1 MKAIKLLTLLCVLSC
16 GVFCGTTRG
25 VEVQPT
31 VIQMPS
37 SPGEPFSFDL
47 VISAEPNPLAQAFQ
61 ATIDS
66 ISPSGL
72 LTFDIPS
79 SEAVSGVPVYW
90 LYANSAGAAAI
101 GSGAGPFTFG
111 DNPNDGEAQELT
123 VGEVVA
129 RYVFTWG
136 GTEGDYT
143 FTFDL
148 DTAMSYILL
157 EDLSSKE
164 ALQLS
169 GGGDSFTVYIPEP
182 NTLVLLGLGCL
193 TFLKKRRL

>member
-1 MKAIKLLTLLCVLSC
+1 MKTIKILTLLCILSC
-16 GVFCGTTRG
+16 GVFCGTTKG

-31 VIQMPS
+31 IVQMPS
-37 SPGEPFSFDL
+37 SPGELFIFDL

-66 ISPSGL
+66 INPSGVL
-72 LTFDIPS
+72 SFDIPS
-79 SEAVSGVPVYW
+79 SEAVSGEPAYW

-101 GSGAGPFTFG
+101 GSGNGPYTFG
-111 DNPNDGEAQELT
+111 DSPNNGEAQELT
-123 VGEVVA
+123 VNEVMA
-129 RYVFTWG
+129 RYAFMWD
-136 GTEGDYT
+136 GTVDDYT

-157 EDLSSKE
+157 EDLTSKE

-169 GGGDSFTVYIPEP
+169 EGGDSFTVHIPEP
-182 NTLVLLGLGCL
+182 NTLILLGLGFL